1 MRLRGI
7 EVEVVPAG
15 PAETSPLDEAAA
27 RQEYRRVL
35 GGAERTGSPEV
46 AVAAIGIGT
55 GGLSVVASGKIM
67 AQEVIRFARERPKR
81 VRRVLLCRGDP
92 SDFPEFRSA
101 VEGYLTHF
109 LDELSWG
116 PMSTVDAIIEV
127 AGGVVVVV
135 RSNPPFGLAL
145 PGGFVDYGES
155 LEEAVRREAMEET
168 GLELLDL
175 AQLHTYSEP
184 GRDPRF
190 HTISTVFTARSDGTP
205 RAGDD
210 AAALRVVDPR
220 DLPRLQFAFDHGR
233 ILADWLAARRRASP
247 GAG

>member
-7 EVEVVPAG
+7 EVEVVRRGAPAG
-15 PAETSPLDEAAA
+15 GPLDEAAL
-27 RQEYRRVL
+27 RQEYRRL
-35 GGAERTGSPEV
+35 LEGAERAGEAEV
-46 AVAAIGIGT
+46 PLAAT
-55 GGLSVVASGKIM
+55 AAPAVASGKIM
-67 AQEVIRFARERPKR
+67 AQEVIRFARGRPR
-81 VRRVLLCRGDP
+81 SVRRVLACRGEP
-92 SDFPEFRSA
+92 ADFEQFRSA
-101 VEGYLTHF
+101 VEGYILHF

-127 AGGVVVVV
+127 AGGIVAVE

-168 GLELLDL
+168 GLALRDL
-175 AQLHTYSEP
+175 EQFHTYSDP

-190 HTISTVFTARSDGTP
+190 HTISTVFTAGADGTP

-210 AAALRVVDPR
+210 AAGIRLIAPKDIRS
-220 DLPRLQFAFDHGR
+220 LPFAFDHGR
-233 ILADWLAARRRASP
+233 ILADWLASRTST
-247 GAG
+247 